1 MANYCTC
8 IIERIETATIPHV
21 ERFYGKHVSKYA
33 TKLTMFDMAYS
44 VETLTIPDARPA
56 NPGDLMIP
64 YPDLA
69 RLFNNETL
77 CGGSITCEKFFIHH
91 FEDFDYVTFLNPD
104 LSRIIEDDEPLV
116 EDIHK
121 HEFFQN
127 LVKEIKKQRDIALL
141 QFSALT

>member
-8 IIERIETATIPHV
+8 IIERIETATIPYV

-44 VETLTIPDARPA
+44 VETLIIPDARPA
-56 NPGDLMIP
+56 NPGTLMIP

-69 RLFNNETL
+69 KLFNNEEA
-77 CGGSITCEKFFIHH
+77 GYKTCEQFFIHY

-116 EDIHK
+116 EDVYK
-121 HEFFQN
+121 HEFFKN

-141 QFSALT
+141 QFSTLV